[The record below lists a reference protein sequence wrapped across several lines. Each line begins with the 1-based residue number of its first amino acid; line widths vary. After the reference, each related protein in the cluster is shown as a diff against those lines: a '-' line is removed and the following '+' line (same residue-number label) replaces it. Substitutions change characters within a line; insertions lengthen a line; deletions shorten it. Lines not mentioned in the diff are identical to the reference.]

1 MATVD
6 GKSANGK
13 AAEAEEGG
21 FYDDIENLK
30 KLCDFLR
37 SKEGPAVRE
46 AVEMDKRVYYLKG
59 PLFKEFF
66 LFSLPHRASF
76 MYFFLNY
83 VKKIGN
89 DRVHNISG
97 LRSSPTF

>member
-1 MATVD
+1 MAAVD

-13 AAEAEEGG
+13 AAEADEGG

-59 PLFKEFF
+59 ELFKEFF
-66 LFSLPHRASF
+66 SSTGTELVMYCTRTVRFLYSVSF
-76 MYFFLNY
+76 FF
-83 VKKIGN
+83 
-89 DRVHNISG
+89 
-97 LRSSPTF
+97 